1 MENLILTEESFTRE
15 HKTADTIL
23 QEREEKDQ
31 REYTDIILRCKQKA
45 KPRAVEYLKASVIQE
60 LPNGDLLMKATVVDN
75 EQFWFGALLSMGDNI
90 EVIEPE
96 KIRRRVLSAA
106 EKIISLYNY
115 DKSLSYIP

>member
-1 MENLILTEESFTRE
+1 M
-15 HKTADTIL
+15 
-23 QEREEKDQ
+23 
-31 REYTDIILRCKQKA
+31 RCKQKA